1 MVEPGITGIQ
11 YAPSSALSVLWAG
24 RSVSSVVKQDLTPLL
39 TSYVTLGLNFLICKM
54 EMVTISV
61 SGVL

>member
-11 YAPSSALSVLWAG
+11 YAPSG

-54 EMVTISV
+54 ETVTISV